1 MKQHPSNTLL
11 AVVLFATA
19 IPLFVLVLAKTIP
32 PLETAPEE
40 KAPAQ
45 HQLKEPQFRKKQ
57 VLPSKVKKTADVL
70 RPHDSLHFRHFPLA
84 FFLGAWY
91 NKSNSSSSISNTVKA
106 PEPELESATPIPQ
119 EK

>member
-45 HQLKEPQFRKKQ
+45 HQLKEPQFRKN
-57 VLPSKVKKTADVL
+57 
-70 RPHDSLHFRHFPLA
+70 A
-84 FFLGAWY
+84 FYPQKGGRC
-91 NKSNSSSSISNTVKA
+91 I
-106 PEPELESATPIPQ
+106 ATT
-119 EK
+119 